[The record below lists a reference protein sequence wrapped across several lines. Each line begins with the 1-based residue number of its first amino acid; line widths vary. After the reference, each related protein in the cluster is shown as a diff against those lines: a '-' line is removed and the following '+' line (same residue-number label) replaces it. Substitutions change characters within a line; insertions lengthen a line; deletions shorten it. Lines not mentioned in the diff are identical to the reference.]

1 MKLKIKRMGINGEG
15 IAYLNRKAIFVE
27 GGIVDEVC
35 DIEIS
40 EENKSYCKAKIIN
53 MVSKSK
59 NRVEPICN
67 VYEKCGGCSLM
78 HCDYNYQ
85 LIIKRDILKES
96 LKKYCNYHGRI
107 EQTVKSQKDLFYRN
121 KCNLPFLDNK
131 GKLANGLYQID
142 SNIYQTIDTC
152 YLHSNKL
159 ERLRKEILEVLN
171 KNSCKV
177 YNQKE
182 KKGFRQLIIRGFNN
196 SYQVVLITG
205 NDEINPEIINQ
216 LSKIENLSS
225 LYQGINTMKNPIDLM
240 GDNLKLL
247 FGSKYIS
254 FKLDD
259 YQFQLLPNAFFQLN
273 IYTASNIYNTVKKL
287 INEKQKLIVEA
298 YCGIG
303 AISMY
308 LSDKAERVIGIDI
321 DESAI
326 KSAKQNCILN
336 NITNVSFKLGDA
348 TSQLQSIISKNKVD
362 TLVVDPPRKGIDD
375 KLLNALVESGIDN
388 IIYISCNPAT
398 LAKNISVLSKKYK
411 INKVI
416 PFDMFPQTAHVE
428 TVVLLS
434 HKKPDGHINV
444 KVEFG
449 EGEGNIISF

>member
-1 MKLKIKRMGINGEG
+1 
-15 IAYLNRKAIFVE
+15 
-27 GGIVDEVC
+27 
-35 DIEIS
+35 
-40 EENKSYCKAKIIN
+40 
-53 MVSKSK
+53 
-59 NRVEPICN
+59 
-67 VYEKCGGCSLM
+67 
-78 HCDYNYQ
+78 
-85 LIIKRDILKES
+85 
-96 LKKYCNYHGRI
+96 
-107 EQTVKSQKDLFYRN
+107 
-121 KCNLPFLDNK
+121 
-131 GKLANGLYQID
+131 
-142 SNIYQTIDTC
+142 
-152 YLHSNKL
+152 
-159 ERLRKEILEVLN
+159 
-171 KNSCKV
+171 
-177 YNQKE
+177 
-182 KKGFRQLIIRGFNN
+182 
-196 SYQVVLITG
+196 
-205 NDEINPEIINQ
+205 
-216 LSKIENLSS
+216 
-225 LYQGINTMKNPIDLM
+225 MKNPIDLM

-348 TSQLQSIISKNKVD
+348 TNQLQSIISKNKVD

-398 LAKNISVLSKKYK
+398 LAKNINVLSKKYK
-411 INKVI
+411 ISKVI

>member
-159 ERLRKEILEVLN
+159 ERL
-171 KNSCKV
+171 
-177 YNQKE
+177 
-182 KKGFRQLIIRGFNN
+182 
-196 SYQVVLITG
+196 
-205 NDEINPEIINQ
+205 
-216 LSKIENLSS
+216 
-225 LYQGINTMKNPIDLM
+225 
-240 GDNLKLL
+240 
-247 FGSKYIS
+247 
-254 FKLDD
+254 
-259 YQFQLLPNAFFQLN
+259 
-273 IYTASNIYNTVKKL
+273 
-287 INEKQKLIVEA
+287 
-298 YCGIG
+298 
-303 AISMY
+303 
-308 LSDKAERVIGIDI
+308 
-321 DESAI
+321 
-326 KSAKQNCILN
+326 
-336 NITNVSFKLGDA
+336 
-348 TSQLQSIISKNKVD
+348 
-362 TLVVDPPRKGIDD
+362 
-375 KLLNALVESGIDN
+375 
-388 IIYISCNPAT
+388 
-398 LAKNISVLSKKYK
+398 
-411 INKVI
+411 
-416 PFDMFPQTAHVE
+416 
-428 TVVLLS
+428 
-434 HKKPDGHINV
+434 
-444 KVEFG
+444 
-449 EGEGNIISF
+449 